1 MTGAVNAFVVVGCEF
16 IICSFAKNVLLLQ
29 VASGMCCM
37 NRKIRYGL
45 CVLLSLLVSTLLQA
59 QGGSTLYSFTHL
71 PISARMNALGGSNV
85 AINEG
90 DASFALSNPALLS
103 PETHET
109 LQLNYA
115 YYMQGVNF
123 ASAIYGHN
131 YKDNYFAASIH
142 YLDYGKMP
150 YADAYGNLTGGTFSA
165 RDVMI
170 DLIYTRQLG
179 PMFTVGAALKPIYN
193 NYEGYN
199 AFALGA
205 DVGAHFQTKDST
217 LHIGLSLQNIGWQ
230 LKGFYSEED
239 GQHRERLPLNLQLG
253 LSYRFKHAPFRLS
266 MTIHNM
272 QRWNL
277 GYEMNGKDTY
287 VVGSK
292 KGITT
297 EQWHIMQEQGA
308 VMWYDMMFRHV
319 IFALDIVPKNDRF
332 YLTLSYNHRR
342 RMELNLKDQRS
353 LAGFALGAGVRIKQV
368 RVGFAFS
375 QYTKGQYVYQFT
387 LNTDIKQFL
396 K

>member
-1 MTGAVNAFVVVGCEF
+1 MCVLRE
-16 IICSFAKNVLLLQ
+16 ILRQMKLQKRILLLGLLGFM
-29 VASGMCCM
+29 SG
-37 NRKIRYGL
+37 N
-45 CVLLSLLVSTLLQA
+45 LLMA
-59 QGGSTLYSFTHL
+59 QGGSSVYSFLHL
-71 PISARMNALGGSNV
+71 PVSARLNALGGSNV

-90 DASFALSNPALLS
+90 DASFALCNPALLS

-115 YYMQGVNF
+115 YYMSGVNF
-123 ASAIYGHN
+123 ASAIYAHN

-150 YADAYGNLTGGTFSA
+150 YADEYGNLTGGTFSA
-165 RDVMI
+165 RDMLV
-170 DLIYTRQLG
+170 DLIYARQLG
-179 PMFTVGAALKPIYN
+179 PMFTVGASLKPIYN
-193 NYEGYN
+193 NYEAYHS
-199 AFALGA
+199 FSLGA
-205 DVGAHFQTKDST
+205 DVGAHFQTRDST
-217 LHIGLSLQNIGWQ
+217 FQMGLTLQNIGWQ
-230 LKGFYSEED
+230 LKGFYAEED

-253 LSYRFKHAPFRLS
+253 LSYRFKHAPLRFSL
-266 MTIHNM
+266 TLHNL

-277 GYEMNGKDTY
+277 GYELSGKQTY

-292 KGITT
+292 KGITN
-297 EQWHIMQEQGA
+297 EQWSTMRENGA
-308 VMWYDMMFRHV
+308 VMWYDMAFRHV
-319 IFALDIVPKNDRF
+319 VFALDIVPKSEKF

-353 LAGFALGAGVRIKQV
+353 LAGFAIGAGVKIKQA

-387 LNTDIKQFL
+387 VGMDIKQFL